1 MKGSVFNDNEND
13 RIAALYQLHIL
24 DTPPEE
30 DFDDI
35 AELAAHICDTP
46 IATIAFEDNNRYW
59 FKARYSINISESVKK
74 DALCCGNIH
83 KNEVYVIDD
92 CQKDAKYAD
101 NIFVS
106 GPTKIRFFAGIA
118 LVNDEGFLLGYLCV
132 MDNKPR
138 HLTEKQI
145 SGLKKLSRQVVNLL
159 ELRLQ
164 ILQLKKTKEIARQN
178 EDLMNSIFN
187 NSIDAV
193 IVTGGDGII
202 TQWNP
207 MAKKMFGFEPYE
219 VIGKDLYKT
228 IIPESDYLEFLDRM
242 KNVEFNDPN
251 AFSNKTIEVTAI
263 KKDYSRFEIALG
275 ISPVLIKG
283 ERLFINFANDIT
295 DRLHAVDKL
304 DKQKEFYEKILNALP
319 TDIVVFDPEHHYLFV
334 NPVAIKDETLR
345 KFIIGKDDFEYAAFR
360 QRSPET
366 AQKRREQFLEVKR
379 SGKEMRWEDTTLDPN
394 GSPITSLRRLFPV
407 LNENNELIMVIGFG
421 IDITDRKV
429 MEDTQ
434 NALFKQLS
442 VQNTQLIDF
451 CNIVSHN
458 LRAPLVNM
466 SMIVNFLEETNNPE
480 EQNLM
485 IANLRPVITNLHTT
499 FNELVESIQ
508 IRQNLEI
515 TSERIKL
522 KNCLQRTLVG
532 LKMEI
537 KSSGARIDYNFDDAP
552 TVHFPS
558 KYLYS
563 IFHNLV
569 SNALKYKSPKRSPEI
584 QLKTT
589 ISDGNILLTVK
600 DNGLGINLLKHK
612 DNVFK
617 IGKVFHRHPDAKG
630 FGLFMTK
637 TQVEAMDGRIWVE
650 STPDEGSVFFIEFK
664 HQ

>member
-1 MKGSVFNDNEND
+1 MKGSVINDVETD

-35 AELAAHICDTP
+35 AELAAQICDTP
-46 IATIAFEDNNRYW
+46 VSIIAFEDNSRYW
-59 FKARYSINISESVKK
+59 FKARYGISISESIKK
-74 DALCCGNIH
+74 ESLCCGNIH
-83 KNEVYVIDD
+83 KDEVYIIED
-92 CQKDAKYAD
+92 CQKDAKYA
-101 NIFVS
+101 NNVFVS
-106 GPTKIRFFAGIA
+106 GPTNIRFFAAIA
-118 LVNDEGFLLGYLCV
+118 LINEENQLLGYLCV
-132 MDNKPR
+132 MDRQPR
-138 HLTEKQI
+138 HLTDQQI
-145 SGLKKLSRQVVNLL
+145 SGLKKLSKQVVNLL
-159 ELRLQ
+159 KLRLQ
-164 ILQLKKTKEIARQN
+164 ILQLKKTKEIAKQN
-178 EDLMNSIFN
+178 EELMNSIFN

-193 IVTGGDGII
+193 VVTSGDGII

-207 MAKKMFGFEPYE
+207 TAKKMFGFEAFE
-219 VIGKDLYKT
+219 VIGKNLYKT
-228 IIPESDYLEFLDRM
+228 IIPASAYLDFLNVM

-251 AFSNKTIEVTAI
+251 AFTKKTIEITAVR
-263 KKDYSRFEIALG
+263 KDKSEFEIALG
-275 ISPVLIKG
+275 ISPVQIKG

-295 DRLHAVDKL
+295 ERLQAVDKL
-304 DKQKEFYEKILNALP
+304 DKQKEFYEQILNALP
-319 TDIVVFDPEHHYLFV
+319 SDIVVFDPDHHYLFV
-334 NPVAIKDETLR
+334 NPVAIKDEKLR

-366 AQKRREQFLEVKR
+366 AQKRRDQFLEVKR
-379 SGKEMRWEDTTLDPN
+379 SGKEMRWEDTTVDPN
-394 GSPITSLRRLFPV
+394 GNPITSLRRLFPV
-407 LNENNELIMVIGFG
+407 LGENNELLMVIGFG
-421 IDITDRKV
+421 IDITDRKL

-466 SMIVNFLEETNNPE
+466 SMIVNFLEETNNPD
-480 EQNLM
+480 EQTLM
-485 IANLRPVITNLHTT
+485 IGNLKPVITNLHTT

-515 TSERIKL
+515 TSEKIKL

-537 KSSGARIDYNFDDAP
+537 KSTGARIDYDFNAAP
-552 TVHFPS
+552 TVLFPS

-563 IFHNLV
+563 IFHNLI
-569 SNALKYKSPKRSPEI
+569 SNALKYKSPKRTPEI

-589 ISDGNILLTVK
+589 ISDGNILLSVK

-637 TQVEAMDGRIWVE
+637 TQVEAMEGRIWVE

-664 HQ
+664 NQ